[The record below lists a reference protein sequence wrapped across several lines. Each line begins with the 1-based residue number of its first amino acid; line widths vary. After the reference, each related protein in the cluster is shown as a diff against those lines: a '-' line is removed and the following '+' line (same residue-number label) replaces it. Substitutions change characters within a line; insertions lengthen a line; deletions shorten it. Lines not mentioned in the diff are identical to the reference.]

1 MGENRDVLQHKPSG
15 ADNLWGRLCQEGKKK
30 KNHRKK
36 TVNSLCF
43 DIPVLLLGCCTC

>member
-30 KNHRKK
+30 KKHRKK
-36 TVNSLCF
+36 NCKFALF
-43 DIPVLLLGCCTC
+43 